1 MKVSLFIRT
10 GRASKGLV
18 PVYYRVTNGRGDKKK
33 TPCNI
38 TVQKKYWNNGQVGQR
53 HPNSDIINNRLREL
67 RNKGEEAMTFWS
79 TGQFNNTREVVAF
92 LQNKFNATSMETF
105 LDTMLKPTIREND
118 YRNLRWG
125 LNAFKNHMSHKGEL
139 NFSDIT
145 PQYIAKYNNIGK
157 GLVRQ
162 KKLKPKT
169 LKSYGQSVM
178 RICKQ
183 AQRMGIIKDMPIID
197 TAYYFKFGKSYKEVP
212 SHTWQ
217 ELMHTIKKADTIQ
230 KWQTNALWLLMFGL
244 RGVNN
249 ADISR
254 ISDDLLVEIVE
265 IREKEKLQSIENKDF
280 FRDIYIDYGRSK
292 NAEPMIIQL
301 FPSVLTLLKY
311 LKNTCVYTFIDK
323 KCEGKPIIKGMQDR
337 TNVFD
342 YEKTTNEKFHSRL
355 WASRQDKWKL
365 MTDEKIKFK
374 NARTTFYQVGEGL
387 NIPTMDLEKLIGHKV
402 GVSTD
407 SYGNLRQPRTIK
419 KLSRQHRDILEEY
432 NYPKLVQ
439 TLIKQLYKLC
449 AEDKAPNWVL
459 ANAIVGKNTMLT
471 IDVDEWG
478 NIKENTPKQV
488 KIEPKYLK
496 YFTNTKDI
504 ELDSFSD
511 KIMDEKRKKRVYD
524 KIFNEAKTDLKI
536 VHQVDYKLEKVKAS

>member
-10 GRASKGLV
+10 GREQKGKV
-18 PVYYRVTNGRGDKKK
+18 PVYYRVSNGRDDKKK
-33 TPCNI
+33 TPCNL
-38 TVQKKYWNNGQVGQR
+38 TVQKKYWNSGQVGQR
-53 HPNSDIINNRLREL
+53 HPQSDIINKRLREL
-67 RNKGEEAMTFWS
+67 RNKGEEAMNLWD
-79 TGQFNNTREVVAF
+79 TGQFNNTREVVAY
-92 LQNKFNATSMETF
+92 LQNKYNATSMETF

-118 YRNLRWG
+118 YRNLRWA
-125 LNAFKNHMSHKGEL
+125 LNSFKNHMNHKGDL

-157 GLVRQ
+157 GLVRE

-169 LKSYGQSVM
+169 LKSYGQSIM

-197 TAYYFKFGKSYKEVP
+197 TAYYFKFGKTIKEVP

-217 ELMHTIKKADTIQ
+217 ELMHTIQKADTIQ

-244 RGVNN
+244 RGINN

-254 ISDDLLVEIVE
+254 ISDDLLVEIRE
-265 IREKEKLQSIENKDF
+265 IRGKEKLQSIESKDF
-280 FRDIYIDYGRSK
+280 MRDIYIDYGRSK
-292 NAEPMIIQL
+292 NAEPMVIQV

-311 LKNTCVYTFIDK
+311 LKNSCVYTFIDK
-323 KCEGKPIIKGMQDR
+323 KCDGKPIIKGMQDR
-337 TNVFD
+337 VNVFD

-355 WASRQDKWKL
+355 WASRQDKWQL
-365 MTDEKIKFK
+365 MSEDNIKFK
-374 NARTTFYQVGEGL
+374 NARTTFYQVGESL
-387 NIPTMDLEKLIGHKV
+387 NIPTMDLEKLIGHSI
-402 GVSTD
+402 GVSTK
-407 SYGNLRQPRTIK
+407 SYGNLRNPRTVR
-419 KLSRQHRDILEEY
+419 KLSKMHRDILEEY
-432 NYPKLVQ
+432 NYPKLVT

-459 ANAIVGKNTMLT
+459 ANAIAGKNTMLT
-471 IDVDEWG
+471 IDIDEWG
-478 NIKENTPKQV
+478 NVKENTPKQV

-496 YFTNTKDI
+496 YFTNVKDI
-504 ELDSFSD
+504 ELEDFSD
-511 KIMDEKRKKRVYD
+511 KVMDEKRKKRVYD
-524 KIFNEAKTDLKI
+524 RIFNEAKNDLKI